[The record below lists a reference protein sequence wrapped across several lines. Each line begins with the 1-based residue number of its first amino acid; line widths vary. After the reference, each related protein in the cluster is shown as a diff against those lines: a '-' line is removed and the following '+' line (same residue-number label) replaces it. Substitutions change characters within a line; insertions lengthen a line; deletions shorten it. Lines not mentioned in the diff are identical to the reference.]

1 MKIFNTL
8 QNILIGRRPALMTPS
23 PWNNE
28 VTEFRANT
36 VESRDRGNLTI
47 EVRAHSGKLIG
58 IDVVAA
64 PHGMENDEVA
74 YDVAD
79 RIGRGKPVLW
89 RAFDHNGNLVAHHTT
104 LPREDR
110 PVEYILGDKRV
121 R

>member
-36 VESRDRGNLTI
+36 VESRNRGNLTI
-47 EVRAHSGKLIG
+47 EVRSHSGKLIG
-58 IDVVAA
+58 IDVVAPTPGEEHEA
-64 PHGMENDEVA
+64 A

-110 PVEYILGDKRV
+110 PVEYILGNKRV